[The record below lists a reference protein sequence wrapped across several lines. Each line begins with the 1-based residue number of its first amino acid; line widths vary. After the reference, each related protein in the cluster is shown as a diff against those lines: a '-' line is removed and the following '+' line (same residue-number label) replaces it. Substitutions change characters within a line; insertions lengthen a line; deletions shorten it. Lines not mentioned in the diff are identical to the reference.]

1 MISLQTK
8 TQQNLITIDVEEW
21 WAVESF
27 SRYIN
32 DKQIITFS
40 DRIEEGIYPLL
51 DLLDEHRI
59 KSTFFVTG
67 RVAKKNGKVIKE
79 IHNRGH
85 DIGSHGYKHKLIYS
99 QTKKDFEKDLIDSLN
114 VLENL
119 LGIKINKYR
128 APSYS
133 ITKKCLWCLEV
144 LLKNGIK
151 IDSSIFPT
159 KNNRF
164 GIKNALPYPHKIY
177 LDSLDKSI
185 IEIPPNSIELFGL
198 KIPVTNGFFL
208 RAIPSFLL
216 GFIYSALRRKNMHKM
231 LILHSWEMDL
241 DQPRLPVGI
250 SAKLI
255 HYYNLKSVLKKIK
268 NFIELHHPILTMQ
281 YFNEDFIKDS
291 LKTIPIDYFEKN

>member
-1 MISLQTK
+1 MISSQTK

-27 SRYIN
+27 SRYIS
-32 DKQIITFS
+32 DKQTITFS

-51 DLLDEHRI
+51 DLFDEYRI

-119 LGIKINKYR
+119 LSIKINKYR

-159 KNNRF
+159 KNSRF

-177 LDSLDKSI
+177 LGSLGKSI

-250 SAKLI
+250 SANVI

-268 NFIELHHPILTMQ
+268 NFIELHHPIATMQ

-291 LKTIPIDYFEKN
+291 LKTIPIDYFEEN